1 MTTHLTDASRVGEVA
16 TRLLDEVEKAVIGK
30 RDSLELVLMA
40 LLADGHVLIEDL
52 PGLAKTLLAR
62 SFAAASDLQF
72 SRVQFTPDLMPMDI
86 TGSMVLD
93 PSTGQPEFRAG
104 PVFSNLLLADE
115 INRSP
120 AKTQAALLEAM
131 QERQVTVDGVSRR
144 LGPPFLVVAT
154 QNPIEYE
161 GTYPLPEA
169 QIDRFLVRVRLGYPD
184 SDDEFEILNRRARR
198 GTDEVE
204 LDTVVTHASLIEM
217 QQLVETVHVSESVGK
232 YMVDLVSATRA
243 SGRVRVGASPRG
255 SLALMKIARARAAIA
270 GRSYVLPDDVQEV
283 AIPCLAHRLILRP
296 EFWAQELSEERV
308 VEEVLESV
316 PTPPALP
323 TDHMP

>member
-1 MTTHLTDASRVGEVA
+1 MTTPLTDASRVGEVA

-62 SFAAASDLQF
+62 SFAAASDLGF

-131 QERQVTVDGVSRR
+131 QERQVTVDGISRR

-169 QIDRFLVRVRLGYPD
+169 QVDRFLVRVRLGYPD
-184 SDDEFEILNRRARR
+184 SDAEFEILNRRARR

-204 LDTVVTHASLIEM
+204 LDTVVSHASLIEM

-232 YMVDLVSATRA
+232 YIVDLVSATRA

-255 SLALMKIARARAAIA
+255 SLALMKISRARAAIA

-296 EFWAQELSEERV
+296 EFWAQELSEEKV

>member
-1 MTTHLTDASRVGEVA
+1 MTTPLSDASRVGEVA

-52 PGLAKTLLAR
+52 PGLAKTLLAK
-62 SFAAASDLQF
+62 SFAAASDLRF

-169 QIDRFLVRVRLGYPD
+169 QVDRFLVRVRLGYPD
-184 SDDEFEILNRRARR
+184 GDDEFEILNRRARR

-204 LDTVVTHASLIEM
+204 LDTVVSHPLLIEM

-296 EFWAQELSEERV
+296 EFWAQELSEEKV

>member
-1 MTTHLTDASRVGEVA
+1 MTTPLTDASKVGEVA
-16 TRLLDEVEKAVIGK
+16 TRILDEVEKAVIGK

-184 SDDEFEILNRRARR
+184 GDAEFEILNRRARR

-204 LDTVVTHASLIEM
+204 LDTVVSHASLIEM

>member
-1 MTTHLTDASRVGEVA
+1 MTMPLTDASR
-16 TRLLDEVEKAVIGK
+16 
-30 RDSLELVLMA
+30 
-40 LLADGHVLIEDL
+40 
-52 PGLAKTLLAR
+52 
-62 SFAAASDLQF
+62 
-72 SRVQFTPDLMPMDI
+72 
-86 TGSMVLD
+86 
-93 PSTGQPEFRAG
+93 
-104 PVFSNLLLADE
+104 
-115 INRSP
+115 
-120 AKTQAALLEAM
+120 
-131 QERQVTVDGVSRR
+131 
-144 LGPPFLVVAT
+144 VAT

-184 SDDEFEILNRRARR
+184 GDAEFEILNRRARR

-204 LDTVVTHASLIEM
+204 LDTVVSHASLIEM

>member
-1 MTTHLTDASRVGEVA
+1 MPLTDASRVGEVA

-40 LLADGHVLIEDL
+40 LLANGHVLIEDL

-144 LGPPFLVVAT
+144 LPPPFLVVAT